1 MQRLFLKKKRC
12 FEENSVKEKR
22 KYIPTN
28 VRRLLRKKLNL
39 SKKLLESTNWKVN
52 YDISE
57 KIEEVELSLEE
68 HYKKRQMDVEKE
80 VIQKMEKNPKIFYS
94 HCKKF
99 NKTSSQI
106 GDLKTNYG
114 VATSD
119 IDKAEELSRQYA
131 SVWSKPSKIHCSED
145 MESFFEKCK
154 DCENQRV
161 HFCKHD
167 DVLEHIAQYRELIMK
182 MDFNM
187 EYGKLSKIHNYLQY
201 ITCMRILK
209 K

>member
-1 MQRLFLKKKRC
+1 
-12 FEENSVKEKR
+12 
-22 KYIPTN
+22 
-28 VRRLLRKKLNL
+28 
-39 SKKLLESTNWKVN
+39 
-52 YDISE
+52 
-57 KIEEVELSLEE
+57 
-68 HYKKRQMDVEKE
+68 MDVEKE

-119 IDKAEELSRQYA
+119 IGKAEELSRQYA

-145 MESFFEKCK
+145 MEGFFEKCK

-161 HFCKHD
+161 HICKYD
-167 DVLEHIAQYRELIMK
+167 DVLEHIVQYRELIMK
-182 MDFNM
+182 MEFNT
-187 EYGKLSKIHNYLQY
+187 EYGKLSKNPQLLTVHHTYEDFEKVINKIPANAACGCDG
-201 ITCMRILK
+201 ITANLLK
-209 K
+209 R